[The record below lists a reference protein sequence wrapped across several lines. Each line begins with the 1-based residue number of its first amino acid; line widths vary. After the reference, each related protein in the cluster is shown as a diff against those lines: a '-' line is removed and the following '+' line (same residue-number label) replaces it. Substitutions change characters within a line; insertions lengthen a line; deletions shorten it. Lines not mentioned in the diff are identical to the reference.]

1 MRITRPELP
10 KKKGASMNRF
20 SKRGNKADGKD
31 ANDWAAQGTRTTDI
45 ETINSPHARQT
56 SDNAPRMFSAIV
68 FVLAFVL
75 VAGIG
80 YLISGEM
87 GIVTLCASFVIAA
100 LAAFAIHIASQWER
114 IVVLR
119 LGAYNR
125 IVGPGPFLIIPF
137 IEHIALRADM
147 RIMLTGFSAEE
158 TLTSD
163 LVPVNVDAAI
173 FWMVWDAEK
182 ACLEVENYY
191 DAVSMA
197 AQTALRDAIGR
208 KSISDVTVHRDK
220 LDQELR
226 DKIEE
231 KTSTWGVSVLSVE
244 IRDIVIPK
252 ELQCDMAAAA
262 KAEREKDARIVLAEV
277 ERDVAEMLLD
287 ATEVYRKDEMAFELR
302 SMHLL
307 SEGVKKSNG
316 TLVIPSAYS
325 EGFRRGRGFPPTNDG
340 PAPDRD
346 MDA

>member
-1 MRITRPELP
+1 MERSSAYD
-10 KKKGASMNRF
+10 KKTYGGKNGT
-20 SKRGNKADGKD
+20 KRSGRYVHG
-31 ANDWAAQGTRTTDI
+31 TDI
-45 ETINSPHARQT
+45 ETINSPHSRQP
-56 SDNAPRMFSAIV
+56 SDNAPQIFSAIV
-68 FVLAFVL
+68 FILTFVL
-75 VAGIG
+75 T
-80 YLISGEM
+80 M
-87 GIVTLCASFVIAA
+87 GVGHLVMGQVDIWTLCIGFAVATLVASAVR
-100 LAAFAIHIASQWER
+100 IASQWER
-114 IVVLR
+114 IVILR
-119 LGAYNR
+119 LGSYNR
-125 IVGPGPFLIIPF
+125 TVGPGLFFVIPF
-137 IEHIALRADM
+137 VEHVALRADL

-163 LVPVNVDAAI
+163 LVPVNMDAAI

-208 KSISDVTVHRDK
+208 KNISDITVHRNK
-220 LDQELR
+220 LDEELKK
-226 DKIEE
+226 KIEE
-231 KTSTWGVSVLSVE
+231 KTTTWGISVLSVE

-277 ERDVAEMLLD
+277 ERDLAEMLLD

-316 TLVIPSAYS
+316 TFVIPSAYS
-325 EGFRRGRGFPPTNDG
+325 EGFSRGRDAQSVGEG
-340 PAPDRD
+340 PAADSN
-346 MDA
+346 AQS

>member
-1 MRITRPELP
+1 M
-10 KKKGASMNRF
+10 GRF
-20 SKRGNKADGKD
+20 SKRTGAAGANAQASTWGSD
-31 ANDWAAQGTRTTDI
+31 ALNVAEI
-45 ETINSPHARQT
+45 EAINSPRT
-56 SDNAPRMFSAIV
+56 RRVNDNAPQIFSAVV
-68 FVLAFVL
+68 FVAAFLIATAVGYL
-75 VAGIG
+75 VAGDMNIWVLCIG
-80 YLISGEM
+80 
-87 GIVTLCASFVIAA
+87 FVVAV
-100 LAAFAIHIASQWER
+100 LAAFAIRIASQWER
-114 IVVLR
+114 VVVLR
-119 LGAYNR
+119 FGTFNR
-125 IVGPGPFLIIPF
+125 LAGPGLFFTIPF
-137 IEHIALRADM
+137 IEHIALRADL

-163 LVPVNVDAAI
+163 LVPVNVDAAV

-208 KSISDVTVHRDK
+208 KSISDITVHRDK
-220 LDQELR
+220 LDQELK

-231 KTSTWGVSVLSVE
+231 KSSSWGISILSVE

-252 ELQCDMAAAA
+252 ELQRDMAVAA

-287 ATEVYRKDEMAFELR
+287 ATKVYREDEMAFELR

-307 SEGVKKSNG
+307 SEGVKESNG

-325 EGFRRGRGFPPTNDG
+325 EGFKRGKDKGAAKPE
-340 PAPDRD
+340 
-346 MDA
+346 